1 MLARLK
7 YFFHLCGHHRTL
19 FHSEGDGILILAPYT
34 TIHCRLPI
42 FFLSSFIVNP
52 SSLIVHPSSLIV
64 ICRQS
69 IARRHTNRPA
79 RALRG

>member
-42 FFLSSFIVNP
+42 FFLSSFIVNR
-52 SSLIVHPSSLIV
+52 SSFIAT
-64 ICRQS
+64 CRQS